1 MSKDGSI
8 SLLQMLHDAME
19 KINTFDEKSVET
31 AIWSIVDSLGIKK
44 VEGLQP
50 IRIAISGMT
59 SGPSLFEMVILVGQ
73 SETLKRIKR
82 LITYLSKGEN

>member
-1 MSKDGSI
+1 MDRLAYYKCFTMQWKKSI
-8 SLLQMLHDAME
+8 LLM
-19 KINTFDEKSVET
+19 KSQSET

-59 SGPSLFEMVILVGQ
+59 SGPSL
-73 SETLKRIKR
+73 
-82 LITYLSKGEN
+82 